1 MPLGLLEDENDKD
14 IPNRLPAPAT
24 ENMPSSDKADENRL
38 LDMLALAAENESLK
52 QHLAKLILEN
62 EKLQQRKTN
71 TTKIK
76 PGSAKLNIGKTR
88 KKDEFVYYT
97 DLNSEQFSSFY
108 NFLVPP
114 RVQELPFHMMENIG
128 CQKNIAMEDQRLL
141 VMTKLRQNFDF
152 VHIGNLFSISQ
163 QDASALFKNW
173 IQYMFLDVHRLRYG
187 LIVTL

>member
-38 LDMLALAAENESLK
+38 LDMLATVADNESLK
-52 QHLAKLILEN
+52 QHLAKLIIEN

-76 PGSAKLNIGKTR
+76 PGSANLNFGASMLRQNK

-97 DLNSEQFSSFY
+97 DSDLTEKSG
-108 NFLVPP
+108 FLAT
-114 RVQELPFHMMENIG
+114 LENLKAEGKVLEGDGI
-128 CQKNIAMEDQRLL
+128 ML
-141 VMTKLRQNFDF
+141 
-152 VHIGNLFSISQ
+152 
-163 QDASALFKNW
+163 
-173 IQYMFLDVHRLRYG
+173 
-187 LIVTL
+187 